1 MEINKR
7 LKFLIMGLIMGLFWT
22 IYSLYN
28 MRRGK
33 LVTND
38 LISIIVVCV
47 FMIGL
52 FFYFKKK
59 WKNEQ

>member
-7 LKFLIMGLIMGLFWT
+7 LKFLIIGLIMGLFWT

-28 MRRGK
+28 MRGGK

-38 LISIIVVCV
+38 WISIIVICA

-52 FFYFKKK
+52 FFYFKNK
-59 WKNEQ
+59 WKSEE